1 MAGALSFA
9 NARGGVASVQTR
21 IGMLYAEGVRKGRL
35 SLSRFVKVTA
45 TNPAK
50 LFGLRLGRTLH
61 SPLNSAIA
69 RSHSSRA
76 GSTLASGPDGR

>member
-1 MAGALSFA
+1 MAGAVSFA
-9 NARGGVASVQTR
+9 DVRGGVASVQIS
-21 IGMLYAEGVRKGRL
+21 IGMLDAEGVWKGRL
-35 SLSRFVKVTA
+35 SLSRFVQVMA

-50 LFGLRLGRTLH
+50 LFGLWLGRTLH